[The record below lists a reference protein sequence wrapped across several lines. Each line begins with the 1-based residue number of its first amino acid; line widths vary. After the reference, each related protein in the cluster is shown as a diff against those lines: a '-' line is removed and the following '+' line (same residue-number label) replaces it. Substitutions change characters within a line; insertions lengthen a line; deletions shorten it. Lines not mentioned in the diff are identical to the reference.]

1 MAIVVVI
8 TEDGEEITFDNN
20 KKEQELVELLKSL
33 FGGVEILPPFSEVDN
48 GNDSRRGSRF

>member
-1 MAIVVVI
+1 MVVI